1 MNIRRLDPIEDRGL
15 YVDAFL
21 WDIDAP
27 RWYRES
33 DKIWR
38 PETLEQYL
46 ELAHGEDQIDV
57 GVFNPNLI
65 GLVTITRRAVGVYEG
80 HLSAKR
86 NAPRDVLSQAVYQ
99 VRHQLFEIGMREA
112 FVWVASKNRGVIK
125 LCEDAGFYD
134 NFVTMLKGSYHGRV
148 IEWRQMITTRDQW
161 ESEQVRL
168 AA

>member
-1 MNIRRLDPIEDRGL
+1 MIRRLDPTKDRGL

-21 WDIDAP
+21 FDLDAP

-38 PETLEQYL
+38 PETFERYM
-46 ELAHGEDQIDV
+46 ELAHGDDQIDI
-57 GVFNPNLI
+57 GVFENGLI
-65 GLVTITRRAVGVYEG
+65 GLVTITRRAQGIYEG

-86 NAPRDVLSQAVYQ
+86 NVPRETLSSAVYQ
-99 VRHQLFEIGMREA
+99 IRHQLFEIGMQEA

-125 LCEDAGFYD
+125 ICEESGFYD

-148 IEWRQMITTRDQW
+148 IEWRQMVTTRAQW